1 MTETPQSGA
10 PRRKSKSTKNL
21 GPRAAALAAVMGVV
35 SKGTPLDA
43 GLAGRPEWKRLEP
56 RDRAFARAIAAA
68 SVRRPHALDA
78 ALAQF
83 LTTPL
88 PNYALKARM
97 ILRLGAAEQLILD
110 TPAHAAVDAWVSLM
124 AQDEE
129 TERYKN
135 LSNAVLRKV
144 GGEKG
149 RHALR
154 TADPLNDL
162 PDWWAER
169 WTQVYGAKIAREM
182 AKARSGPPPLDL
194 TCKPGVDTAAL
205 AEAIGGRVLSTGT
218 VRRDQIGAVEG
229 LPGYEAGDWWVQ
241 DAAAALPVRLLNP
254 KEGEI
259 IVDLCAAPGGKTLQI
274 AASGAVTIAV
284 NASAKRLQR
293 VRENLDRT
301 GMDAEIITADALEWR
316 SDVQLHGVLVD
327 APCTATGTLRRR
339 PDAAFAKQPGD
350 VESLAPIQSQMLDA
364 GFEMLR
370 SGGRM
375 VYCTCSLEREEGEDQ
390 IAAFLKRTPD
400 ARLDPVA
407 PEELPG
413 LERAIVNGA
422 VRTRPDMW
430 SDQGGLDGFY
440 IARILK
446 A

>member
-1 MTETPQSGA
+1 MTDTRPRKTQS
-10 PRRKSKSTKNL
+10 TQNL
-21 GPRAAALAAVMGVV
+21 GPRAAALAAVLGVEL
-35 SKGTPLDA
+35 KGTPLDA
-43 GLAGRPEWKRLEP
+43 GLSGRPEWKRLEP
-56 RDRAFARAIAAA
+56 RDRAFARAIASAG
-68 SVRRPHALDA
+68 VRRSHALDA
-78 ALAQF
+78 ALGQF
-83 LTTPL
+83 LSTPL
-88 PNYALKARM
+88 PRQAMRARL

-110 TPAHAAVDAWVSLM
+110 TPAHAAVDAWVTLM

-129 TERYKN
+129 TVRFKN
-135 LSNAVLRKV
+135 LANAVLRKV
-144 GGEKG
+144 GGEQG
-149 RHALR
+149 VHAFR

-169 WTQVYGAKIAREM
+169 WVATYGAKIAREM

-194 TCKPGVDTAAL
+194 TCKPGVDAAAL

-218 VRRDQIGAVEG
+218 VRRDTIGAIEG

-241 DAAAALPVRLLNP
+241 DAAAALPVKLLDP

-259 IVDLCAAPGGKTLQI
+259 ITDLCAAPGGKTLQI

-284 NASAKRLQR
+284 DASAKRLDR
-293 VRENLDRT
+293 VRENLKRT
-301 GMDAEIITADALEWR
+301 GLDAEIITADVLEWR
-316 SDVQLHGVLVD
+316 SDVQLDGVLLD

-350 VESLAPIQSQMLDA
+350 VASLAPIQAGMLDA

-370 SGGRM
+370 EGGRM

-390 IAAFLKRTPD
+390 IAAFLERTPD
-400 ARLDPVA
+400 ARLDPVR

-413 LERAIVNGA
+413 LERAIIKGA
-422 VRTRPDMW
+422 VRTRPDLW

-440 IARILK
+440 IARIVK

>member
-1 MTETPQSGA
+1 MTETPQGA

-43 GLAGRPEWKRLEP
+43 GLAGRPEWKRLEA

-88 PNYALKARM
+88 PKYALKARM

-144 GGEKG
+144 GGEAG

-194 TCKPGVDTAAL
+194 TCKPGVDTAAV

-229 LPGYEAGDWWVQ
+229 LPGYDAGDWWVQ
-241 DAAAALPVRLLNP
+241 DAAAALPVRLLAP
-254 KEGEI
+254 QAGETI
-259 IVDLCAAPGGKTLQI
+259 ADLCAAPGGKTLQI
-274 AASGAVTIAV
+274 AASGATTLAV
-284 NASAKRLQR
+284 DASAKRLTR
-293 VRENLDRT
+293 VSENLART
-301 GMDAEIITADALEWR
+301 GLGATVIDADVLKWRPQAPVDA
-316 SDVQLHGVLVD
+316 VLLD

-350 VESLAPIQSQMLDA
+350 VESLGPIQSQMLDA
-364 GFEMLR
+364 GFAMLK

-390 IAAFLKRTPD
+390 IAAFLKRTPE
-400 ARLDPVA
+400 ASLDLVR
-407 PEELPG
+407 PEEMPG

-430 SDQGGLDGFY
+430 NDQGGLDGFY